1 MNTKIIN
8 VIIILFSLLLTSTA
22 SAVTFSL
29 KTGTK
34 NLTLPDGTTVTM
46 WGFGLSTGA
55 ITIPGPLLTVPP
67 GDTTLTI
74 SLKNTLAQPVSIVIP
89 GQTTTLTPGTFLDA
103 KGRQRVRSFTQETA
117 QNQTKTYT
125 WTNVKPGT
133 YTYFSGTQPAVQVQM
148 GLYGGVKKNAAT
160 NQAYSGI
167 SYNKE
172 IILFY
177 SEIDP
182 YLHQMVK
189 QGKYGAGKALTST
202 INYRPKYFLINGQPY
217 SSSQTP
223 VAAGTQGQTTLIRF
237 LNMGLK
243 THVPTLNGLYMR
255 LIAEDGNLYPYPHE
269 QYSVV
274 LAAGKT
280 IDALVTPAQGGT
292 YALYDRKL
300 DLTNNKS
307 SPGGMLTYLNFTIP
321 AAAAASISSLSEV
334 SSSGGL
340 VNIVQTKYTSKN
352 EMLLVQATCQ
362 AEPNTVNLIATARFG
377 EAIEPL
383 GKLIYKSKAG
393 IYQKYFTDITT
404 SPDSVTVTCGP
415 TSDEIPDASNNTETK
430 PVPFKQQK

>member
-8 VIIILFSLLLTSTA
+8 IIIILFSLLLTSTA
-22 SAVTFSL
+22 NAVTFQL

-34 NLTLPDGTTVTM
+34 NITLPDGTVVTM
-46 WGFGLSTGA
+46 WGFGLSNGS

-67 GDTTLTI
+67 NDTTLTI
-74 SLKNTLAQPVSIVIP
+74 NLKNNLAQPVSIVIP
-89 GQTTTLTPGTFLDA
+89 GQTATLTPGMFLDA
-103 KGRQRVRSFTQETA
+103 KGRQRVRSFTQETP

-160 NQAYSGI
+160 NQVYSGI

-172 IILFY
+172 VILFY

-217 SSSQTP
+217 SSGQTP
-223 VAAGTQGQTTLIRF
+223 VPAGTQGQTTLIRF

-255 LIAEDGNLYPYPHE
+255 LIAEDGNPFPYPRE
-269 QYSVV
+269 QYSVM
-274 LAAGKT
+274 LAAWKT
-280 IDALVTPAQGGT
+280 IDALLTPAPGGT

-321 AAAAASISSLSEV
+321 AAAASSSIT

-340 VNIVQTKYTSKN
+340 VNIVQTKYIPKSK
-352 EMLLVQATCQ
+352 MLLVQATCQ
-362 AEPNTVNLIATARFG
+362 AEPNTVNLVAVARFG
-377 EAIEPL
+377 DAIEPL
-383 GKLIYKSKAG
+383 GKLIYKSKPG

-415 TSDEIPDASNNTETK
+415 NSDEISVASNNTDTK
-430 PVPFKQQK
+430 SVPFKQQK